1 MSSQQDLRAWQH
13 RPVLQPEWQRVRW
26 DLWERRTLTTYRRVI
41 RRAPYRYGWQ
51 VRRALPDIWDSAPG
65 QLIASGEEDT
75 AQKARAAADRYGVTL
90 D

>member
-13 RPVLQPEWQRVRW
+13 RPVLQPEWQRMRW

-41 RRAPYRYGWQ
+41 RRARYRYGWQ
-51 VRRALPDIWDSAPG
+51 VRRGLQNVWQCPG
-65 QLIASGEEDT
+65 ELIASGEEDT